1 MTFKE
6 NQKDKDKDNNDDIP
20 NDDEAGGGRADVNNK
35 ITVLGFTVKSK

>member
-6 NQKDKDKDNNDDIP
+6 NQKDKDNNDDIP

-35 ITVLGFTVKSK
+35 RTVLGFTVKSK